1 MGDVAHNEIDKYVL
15 SMTQWMG
22 LSHVVGDEVTGDGY
36 PVGAVAALFSAV
48 ITLPMVSDMG
58 TMVAVNTL
66 HFSS

>member
-1 MGDVAHNEIDKYVL
+1 
-15 SMTQWMG
+15 MG
-22 LSHVVGDEVTGDGY
+22 LSRVVGDEVTGDGY
-36 PVGAVAALFSAV
+36 PVGAVVAIVAALFSAV